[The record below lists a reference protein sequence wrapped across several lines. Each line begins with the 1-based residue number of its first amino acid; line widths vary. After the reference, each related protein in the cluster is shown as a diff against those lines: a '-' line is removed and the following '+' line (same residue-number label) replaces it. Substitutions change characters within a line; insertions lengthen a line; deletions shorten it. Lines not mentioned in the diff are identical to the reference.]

1 MISREKI
8 SFNTTNYE
16 ILLSQNFD
24 ELGEEIIKLKNF
36 SKIFIISEKKVT
48 DLYYIQVSE
57 VLKKHK
63 LTHELILMKGSEK
76 NKHIKNVRPVYNS
89 LIKNGADRKSI
100 LLALGGG
107 VVGDFTG
114 FIASTFLR
122 GIRFIQVPTTLL
134 AMVDSSVGGK
144 VAVNV
149 DFGKNMVGAF
159 HQPSVVYAGIHSL
172 KTLKPTEWR
181 CGLAEVIKH
190 SLLQGKDFF
199 KKMQTFHL
207 GSLENLDDLKF
218 MILESVKFK
227 KEIVSQDEKE
237 IGLRGILNLGH
248 TLGHAIESLTKYKKY
263 SHGEAV
269 AMGLVFAIELSIFK
283 KGLNLEIYSDLIKLL
298 NSFSIKPI
306 DKKLKMNKLIEHMYH
321 DKKTSDKKLKFILL
335 DKLGEPSFGN
345 EITEE
350 EILKVYKIYS
360 EKL

>member
-8 SFNTTNYE
+8 SFNTTDYE

-24 ELGEEIIKLKNF
+24 LLGEEILKLEKF
-36 SKIFIISEKKVT
+36 SKLFILSEKKVAN
-48 DLYYIQVSE
+48 LYFKQVSE
-57 VLKKHK
+57 VLKKYK
-63 LTHELILMKGSEK
+63 LEHELILIKGSEK
-76 NKHIKNVRPVYNS
+76 NKNIKNVRSVYNS
-89 LIKNGADRKSI
+89 LIKKGADRKSI

-114 FIASTFLR
+114 FIAATFLR

-149 DFGKNMVGAF
+149 DYGKNMVGAF
-159 HQPSVVYAGIHSL
+159 HQPNLVYAAIHTL
-172 KTLKPTEWR
+172 KTLKQKEWR
-181 CGLAEVIKH
+181 CGIAEVIKH
-190 SLLQGKDFF
+190 SLLSGSEFF
-199 KKMQTFHL
+199 EKMKTFHL
-207 GSLENLDDLKF
+207 GSLENLEDLKF

-227 KEIVSQDEKE
+227 KEIVSKDEKE
-237 IGLRGILNLGH
+237 TGLRGVLNLGH

-269 AMGLVFAIELSIFK
+269 AMGLLFAIELSIYKKNLNPKILEDVFFILEGFK
-283 KGLNLEIYSDLIKLL
+283 MKS
-298 NSFSIKPI
+298 I
-306 DKKLKMNKLIEHMYH
+306 DKSLKIKKLIEHMYH

-335 DKLGEPSFGN
+335 DKIGEPSFGN